1 MNTVDKVLGFSL
13 QEPFLWTNIYT
24 RQKTP
29 GMKSQASSR
38 KKLPIMG
45 SCTNTRNFDTGQI
58 DATNRQLLHSS
69 RPQIDMKT
77 TRRITM
83 RYTIYIETLRVKR
96 LYHLI
101 AHFEIVGA
109 DRRPHRNI
117 QIRRNR
123 TIHINH
129 LIDRPSNDMSGHASP
144 PGMNSSTS
152 PMNGIVKQNG
162 DTIGRRHSY
171 RYARTIGHHSIDT
184 V

>member
-1 MNTVDKVLGFSL
+1 
-13 QEPFLWTNIYT
+13 
-24 RQKTP
+24 
-29 GMKSQASSR
+29 MKSQATSR

-129 LIDRPSNDMSGHASP
+129 LIRSTVERYVRPCLATRHEQQHKPYERHRKAKRGHNRPSTQLS
-144 PGMNSSTS
+144 
-152 PMNGIVKQNG
+152 
-162 DTIGRRHSY
+162 RHSDN
-171 RYARTIGHHSIDT
+171 RSSQHRHRLNKLF
-184 V
+184 VLV